1 MGVRLEYGALF
12 CILTPYKEEM
22 ATDFSVI
29 DHILEDYRS
38 KGYFPS
44 AVCQVFRGTET
55 LYRCTVGDV
64 TSETWFD
71 LASVSKLICTTMVLS
86 VMEEGRLAPEDLI
99 LSHLPE
105 NGPGPVT
112 RQRLAAVT
120 VEQVMTHT
128 SGIVPWYP
136 FYADGRDFYTVLEHV
151 LSITPVETGM
161 AYSDLN
167 FMLMGQVFSHI
178 TGLTLREGL
187 EQYIKGPMGITEMA
201 YGPVDPGVCAP
212 SCYGNQIE
220 QRMCAE
226 RGITFDGWRP
236 NGVPVRGEC
245 NDGNAY
251 YYWHGASGHAGVFA
265 SAGAL
270 SRLGQH
276 FLTTEA
282 PMFRRAMETN
292 ICGRGLGFDKSET
305 FPDGCGHTGF
315 TGTSLWVSRTHDLG
329 AVILT
334 NKFYR
339 PEGEPPGNSNE
350 FRRAVHYA
358 LLGRTPPP
366 VV

>member
-112 RQRLAAVT
+112 RQRLATVT

-151 LSITPVETGM
+151 LSTTPVETGM

-178 TGLTLREGL
+178 TGLPLREGL

-276 FLTTEA
+276 FLATEA
-282 PMFRRAMETN
+282 PMFRRAMEAN